1 MKNIINR
8 NSKGDFHGYLELY
21 WGDRKDM
28 IWIRGCFRYD
38 LEIYY
43 LEDHEGE
50 KTLYHIR

>member
-1 MKNIINR
+1 MKDITTK
-8 NSKGDFHGYLELY
+8 NSKEQYHGYQEWY
-21 WGDRKDM
+21 VRKDM

-50 KTLYHIR
+50 KTLYYIR